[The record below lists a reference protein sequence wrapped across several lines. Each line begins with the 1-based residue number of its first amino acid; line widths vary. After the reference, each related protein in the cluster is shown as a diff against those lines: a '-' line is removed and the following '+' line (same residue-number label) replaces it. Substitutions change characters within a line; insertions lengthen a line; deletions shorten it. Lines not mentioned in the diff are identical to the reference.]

1 MIVSNSIPMTERGFR
16 KIQDELKHLTSV
28 ERPQVIAEI
37 STARTYGDLSENAEY
52 SAAKEKQNLL
62 ERRIRYLEERI
73 SRAQIVD
80 VRLLSG
86 DRVCFGA
93 YVLLEDE
100 DREVEY
106 QIVGADEADVK
117 EGKLSIEAPL
127 AKMLIGK
134 VVGET
139 AIISILQKEKHF
151 LIKSI
156 RYHSDEEA

>member
-37 STARTYGDLSENAEY
+37 STARAYGDLSENAEY

-62 ERRIRYLEERI
+62 ERRIRYLEERV

-80 VRLLSG
+80 VRILSG

-106 QIVGADEADVK
+106 QIVGADEADIK

-127 AKMLIGK
+127 AKTLIGK
-134 VVGET
+134 IVGDT
-139 AIISILQKEKHF
+139 VTISILQKEKYF
-151 LIKSI
+151 LIKAI